1 MYALYTM
8 SSYFSGGLLYSVL
21 AAFKAGS
28 SAIYTS
34 GATNIAKMAFTREAP
49 NMVRSVGPSICRYGV
64 IKRNCMKLL
73 NR

>member
-1 MYALYTM
+1 M
-8 SSYFSGGLLYSVL
+8 SSYFSGGLLYSIL

-49 NMVRSVGPSICRYGV
+49 NMVRSVGPIVFAGTGV